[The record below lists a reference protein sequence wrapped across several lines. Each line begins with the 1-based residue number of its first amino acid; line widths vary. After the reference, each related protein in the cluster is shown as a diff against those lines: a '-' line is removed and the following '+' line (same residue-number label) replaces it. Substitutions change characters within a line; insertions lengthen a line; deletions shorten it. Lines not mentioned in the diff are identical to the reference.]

1 MHIKCIYHKYDRH
14 LGPNP
19 NKASINLRKHQVRFS
34 DAEAALFDPCAMTFE
49 DLSAEGEQR
58 HISIGLD
65 SLGRVMVV
73 VFTYRGDTIR
83 LISAR
88 KATKKERRQYE
99 TGI

>member
-1 MHIKCIYHKYDRH
+1 
-14 LGPNP
+14 L
-19 NKASINLRKHQVRFS
+19 SKHQIRFS
-34 DAEAALFDPCAMTFE
+34 DAEAVLFDPYAMTFE
-49 DLSAEGEQR
+49 DPSAEKEQR

-65 SLGRVMVV
+65 SLGRVLVV
-73 VFTYRGDTIR
+73 VFTYRGDAIR